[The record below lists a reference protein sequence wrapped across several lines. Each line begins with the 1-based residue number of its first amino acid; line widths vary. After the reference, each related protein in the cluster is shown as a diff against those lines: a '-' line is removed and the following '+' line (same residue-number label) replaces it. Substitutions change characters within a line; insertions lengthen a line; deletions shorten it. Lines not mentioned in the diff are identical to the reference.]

1 MGYGEDTGEIMKQLE
16 FRTYTPKEMCEI
28 TSVRYEDSGHR
39 MDNIKKK
46 LNKWGYGYEF
56 PKKGNI
62 TITRKPES
70 SEAKL
75 NEILLRRLK
84 LSTQI
89 VPLHFASFIF
99 AFEDIEGFASM
110 PWEERARELYNH
122 YGVSVCDRTLRNW
135 CSKLL
140 NKELIAKV
148 DDRTYWK
155 TEIMNGRKTRTPIQQ
170 GDAEMTA
177 YFSKRSALIAYY
189 RAEGEKSKIPVKE
202 LKNFSIKLAVKDLWE
217 EYHCCYYTCKTF
229 LFSAWEDDEEPFFQ
243 EVVELTQDIMYTKN
257 F

>member
-1 MGYGEDTGEIMKQLE
+1 MKQLE
-16 FRTYTPKEMCEI
+16 LRTYTPKEMCEI

-39 MDNIKKK
+39 KKRMEEI
-46 LNKWGYGYEF
+46 LTDWGYEF
-56 PKKGNI
+56 EFPPKRNI
-62 TITRKPES
+62 TITKKPES

-75 NEILLRRLK
+75 KEILLRRLK

-89 VPLHFASFIF
+89 VPLHFACFIF

-110 PWEERARELYNH
+110 PWEERERELYNH
-122 YGVSVCDRTLRNW
+122 YGITECARTLRNW

-140 NKELIAKV
+140 NKELITKV
-148 DDRTYWK
+148 SDRTYWK

-170 GDAEMTA
+170 GDEEMSA
-177 YFSKRSALIAYY
+177 YFSRRSALISHYQI
-189 RAEGEKSKIPVKE
+189 EGEKAKIPAKE
-202 LKNFSIKLAVKDLWE
+202 LKNFAFSLAIKALWE

-243 EVVELTQDIMYTKN
+243 EVVELTQDIMYTHI

>member
-1 MGYGEDTGEIMKQLE
+1 
-16 FRTYTPKEMCEI
+16 MCEI

-39 MDNIKKK
+39 KKNIQDK
-46 LNKWGYGYEF
+46 LTNWGYEF
-56 PKKGNI
+56 IFPPKRNI
-62 TITRKPES
+62 TITKKPES

-75 NEILLRRLK
+75 KEILLRRLK

-99 AFEDIEGFASM
+99 AFEDIDGFASM

-122 YGVSVCDRTLRNW
+122 YGTSECDKTLRNW
-135 CSKLL
+135 CKKLL
-140 NKELIAKV
+140 DKELIAKV
-148 DDRTYWK
+148 EDRTYWK
-155 TEIMNGRKTRTPIQQ
+155 TEKMNGSKIRPPIQQ
-170 GDAEMTA
+170 GDEEMTA
-177 YFSKRSALIAYY
+177 YFSKKSALIAYY
-189 RAEGEKSKIPVKE
+189 QKEGAELKIPDNE
-202 LKNFSIKLAVKDLWE
+202 LKNYAFRMAIKELWQ

-243 EVVELTQDIMYTKN
+243 EVVELTYDIMYTKN

>member
-1 MGYGEDTGEIMKQLE
+1 MKKQ
-16 FRTYTPKEMCEI
+16 K
-28 TSVRYEDSGHR
+28 
-39 MDNIKKK
+39 IK
-46 LNKWGYGYEF
+46 L
-56 PKKGNI
+56 
-62 TITRKPES
+62 
-70 SEAKL
+70 
-75 NEILLRRLK
+75 
-84 LSTQI
+84 
-89 VPLHFASFIF
+89 
-99 AFEDIEGFASM
+99 

-148 DDRTYWK
+148 SDRTYWK
-155 TEIMNGRKTRTPIQQ
+155 TEIMNGTKIRTSIQQ
-170 GDAEMTA
+170 GNEKMTA
-177 YFSKRSALIAYY
+177 YFSRRSALITYY
-189 RAEGEKSKIPVKE
+189 KTEGEKAKVPAKE
-202 LKNFSIKLAVKDLWE
+202 LKSFAFRLAMKDLWI

>member
-1 MGYGEDTGEIMKQLE
+1 MKQLE
-16 FRTYTPKEMCEI
+16 LRTYTPKEMCEI

-39 MDNIKKK
+39 KRNIEEK
-46 LNKWGYGYEF
+46 LADWGYEF
-56 PKKGNI
+56 VFPPKRNI
-62 TITRKPES
+62 TITKKPES

-75 NEILLRRLK
+75 KEILLRRLK

-89 VPLHFASFIF
+89 VPLHFACFIF

-122 YGVSVCDRTLRNW
+122 YGITECARTLRNW

-155 TEIMNGRKTRTPIQQ
+155 TEIMNGRKTRTSIQQ

-177 YFSKRSALIAYY
+177 YFSKRSALIAYD
-189 RAEGEKSKIPVKE
+189 RAEGEKAKIPAKE
-202 LKNFSIKLAVKDLWE
+202 LKNFSIKLAVKDLWN

-243 EVVELTQDIMYTKN
+243 EVVELTHDIMYGNN